1 MSNFALNFNMFCD
14 MIDQII
20 DYNKDFVARKG
31 YEKYLTDKY
40 LFAKLR
46 KKQQNHYICT
56 TIKTKFKFCYTRST
70 RSSSL
75 YGRQKACNNEQRRKR
90 YGQH

>member
-31 YEKYLTDKY
+31 FVWSEQQ
-40 LFAKLR
+40 
-46 KKQQNHYICT
+46 KQFRPIGYD
-56 TIKTKFKFCYTRST
+56 
-70 RSSSL
+70 
-75 YGRQKACNNEQRRKR
+75 E
-90 YGQH
+90 

>member
-40 LFAKLR
+40 PDNVDQGTLIA
-46 KKQQNHYICT
+46 NYP
-56 TIKTKFKFCYTRST
+56 
-70 RSSSL
+70 
-75 YGRQKACNNEQRRKR
+75 
-90 YGQH
+90 QHCLCEI

>member
-31 YEKYLTDKY
+31 YAHRGTSPCEQSPGHSGTDP
-40 LFAKLR
+40 L
-46 KKQQNHYICT
+46 C
-56 TIKTKFKFCYTRST
+56 S
-70 RSSSL
+70 
-75 YGRQKACNNEQRRKR
+75 
-90 YGQH
+90 

>member
-20 DYNKDFVARKG
+20 DYNKDFVARKD

-40 LFAKLR
+40 PDKKLAE
-46 KKQQNHYICT
+46 
-56 TIKTKFKFCYTRST
+56 RS
-70 RSSSL
+70 R
-75 YGRQKACNNEQRRKR
+75 GRFL
-90 YGQH
+90 

>member
-31 YEKYLTDKY
+31 SIEIRGTG
-40 LFAKLR
+40 
-46 KKQQNHYICT
+46 H
-56 TIKTKFKFCYTRST
+56 
-70 RSSSL
+70 
-75 YGRQKACNNEQRRKR
+75 
-90 YGQH
+90 

>member
-31 YEKYLTDKY
+31 SMIAYLLLRVMQTK
-40 LFAKLR
+40 AKSKLA
-46 KKQQNHYICT
+46 
-56 TIKTKFKFCYTRST
+56 
-70 RSSSL
+70 L
-75 YGRQKACNNEQRRKR
+75 
-90 YGQH
+90 

>member
-40 LFAKLR
+40 PR
-46 KKQQNHYICT
+46 Q
-56 TIKTKFKFCYTRST
+56 TKGLAPVS
-70 RSSSL
+70 
-75 YGRQKACNNEQRRKR
+75 
-90 YGQH
+90 

>member
-1 MSNFALNFNMFCD
+1 MFCY

-40 LFAKLR
+40 PDKKLAVLS
-46 KKQQNHYICT
+46 CMD
-56 TIKTKFKFCYTRST
+56 TRLTELLPIIDSEIGE
-70 RSSSL
+70 L
-75 YGRQKACNNEQRRKR
+75 EEIN
-90 YGQH
+90 

>member
-31 YEKYLTDKY
+31 YEKFLTDKY
-40 LFAKLR
+40 PDKKLAVG
-46 KKQQNHYICT
+46 QG
-56 TIKTKFKFCYTRST
+56 IKGT
-70 RSSSL
+70 
-75 YGRQKACNNEQRRKR
+75 G
-90 YGQH
+90 H

>member
-1 MSNFALNFNMFCD
+1 

-40 LFAKLR
+40 PR
-46 KKQQNHYICT
+46 
-56 TIKTKFKFCYTRST
+56 KTKGLAPVS
-70 RSSSL
+70 
-75 YGRQKACNNEQRRKR
+75 
-90 YGQH
+90 